1 MKSILNVIGKTV
13 KGGIFFLLPIVIIVL
28 LFGKALSIVKPVA
41 ENLQE
46 KVPLQFPF
54 LALII
59 SLLILLSLCF
69 LAGWVA
75 GKGMGKAMVNWLENN
90 LLDLF
95 PGYQLMKSTMETKV
109 GNISEKEFPVVLV
122 PGDGWVFGFLVEELP
137 TKEVVVFLPSAPSV
151 WEGSLVIIEKSQLR
165 ETQLKQ
171 ADVLSLMKKLGVGT
185 ADLLKERLSK

>member
-1 MKSILNVIGKTV
+1 LFNIVSQTV

-28 LFGKALSIVKPVA
+28 LFAKALSTVKPVA
-41 ENLQE
+41 ETIREQVHLE
-46 KVPLQFPF
+46 FPF

-59 SLLILLSLCF
+59 SLMILLLICY

-75 GKGMGKAMVNWLENN
+75 GKGMGKAMINWLENN

-122 PGDGWVFGFLVEELP
+122 PGDGWQIGFQVEVLP
-137 TKEVVVFLPSAPSV
+137 NEEVVVFIPSAPNV
-151 WEGSLVIIEKSQLR
+151 WEGSLAIFEKAQLR
-165 ETQLKQ
+165 ATKLKQ
-171 ADVLSLMKKLGVGT
+171 ADVMALMKKLGVGT
-185 ADLLKERLSK
+185 AELLKAGINN